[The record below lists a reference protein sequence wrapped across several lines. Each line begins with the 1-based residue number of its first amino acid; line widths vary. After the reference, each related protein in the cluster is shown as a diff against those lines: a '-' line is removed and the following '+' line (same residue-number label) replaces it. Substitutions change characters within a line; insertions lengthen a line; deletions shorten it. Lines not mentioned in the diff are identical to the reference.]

1 MSISKYNFNT
11 FFLQRQK
18 GTVMKLRTKNTTL
31 FITLCLFA
39 SLLFT
44 ACGRNTNTFHLEG
57 QFKNLNQGEF
67 YIYNPDQGTKD
78 TIAVNDGRFTYDRV
92 FKDTTTLVM
101 LFPNYSELPIFARPG
116 AKVKMEGDATHLR
129 DTQIT
134 GTPEN
139 ESMTAFRTKT
149 NDMMPPDVEKEAQQ
163 FINEH
168 AESPVSTYLLKRYFL
183 LSTTPDYPLAEKLC
197 ASLRKA
203 QPQNQQL
210 ARLHTLLESL
220 KNYQADGSLPSFSAI
235 DTKGDTITNKTL
247 RSDANVIIAWSSWN
261 SSSQSVLHML
271 STLDKADRKRMSV
284 ISICLDASPSEGKNV
299 LERDSIQWPNIC
311 DSLLWQSP
319 LLAQLGIG
327 TLPANILI
335 DKKGDI
341 IARNLN
347 NSDLKDKIK
356 SLLDGDD

>member
-1 MSISKYNFNT
+1 
-11 FFLQRQK
+11 
-18 GTVMKLRTKNTTL
+18 MKLRTKNTTL

-67 YIYNPDQGTKD
+67 YIYNPDQG
-78 TIAVNDGRFTYDRV
+78 
-92 FKDTTTLVM
+92 TLVM

-220 KNYQADGSLPSFSAI
+220 KNYQADGSLLSFSAI
-235 DTKGDTITNKTL
+235 DTKGDIITNKTL

-284 ISICLDASPSEGKNV
+284 ISMAVTPS
-299 LERDSIQWPNIC
+299 RPTRYRH
-311 DSLLWQSP
+311 P
-319 LLAQLGIG
+319 
-327 TLPANILI
+327 T
-335 DKKGDI
+335 
-341 IARNLN
+341 R
-347 NSDLKDKIK
+347 
-356 SLLDGDD
+356 